1 MRFARWGVQ
10 FSSEITAPITR
21 EGVAVLHKE
30 KHKGDI
36 LIAGSLTGSA
46 FLALVVGNTLKT
58 GYDVKSCTTQTT
70 PFEHIY
76 PQWLGVVFLII
87 HRAHQK
93 NGPQV
98 GWMLQAR
105 PGRCGKQQQQSN

>member
-1 MRFARWGVQ
+1 MQ

-21 EGVAVLHKE
+21 EGVAVLHQE

-46 FLALVVGNTLKT
+46 FLALVAVGNALKT

-76 PQWLGVVFLII
+76 PQ
-87 HRAHQK
+87 
-93 NGPQV
+93 
-98 GWMLQAR
+98 
-105 PGRCGKQQQQSN
+105 